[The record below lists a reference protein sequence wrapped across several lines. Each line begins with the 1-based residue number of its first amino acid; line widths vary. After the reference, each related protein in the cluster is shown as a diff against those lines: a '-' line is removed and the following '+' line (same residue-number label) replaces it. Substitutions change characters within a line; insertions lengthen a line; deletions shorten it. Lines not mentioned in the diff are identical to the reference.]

1 MQQKFDIIK
10 VALPEKSYNVL
21 VGEKF
26 APHQLKKFLDSNN
39 FSKII
44 VITDNIVYNLHYNI
58 LTQALPRHQVLQV
71 ENGEKA
77 KSFAV
82 AYDLCEKILANNID
96 RKSLIIAFGGGVVG
110 DLAGF
115 IASVLLRGIAFVQIP
130 TTLLAMVDSSVGG
143 KVAINSKFGKNLI
156 GSFYQPKLVLCDL
169 DFLTTLSE
177 REFLAGYA
185 EVAKYAFINNN
196 NHALINNDNFF
207 TYLENNLPLIL
218 ARDSL
223 VLKNIISVSCSIKA
237 EIVVKDEFEQGDRA
251 LLNFGHSFAH
261 IFETETN
268 YSGIILHGEA
278 VALGMAM
285 AMKMSVLLN
294 MLSSK
299 EADRACNHLL
309 NAGFKLHGDLFD
321 FSWLATNLEQHIF
334 KDKKNYHQ
342 QLTFILLQNIGLAK
356 IIKDVN
362 FKIFQQ
368 VLQYFI

>member
-1 MQQKFDIIK
+1 MHNVIK
-10 VALPEKSYNVL
+10 VSLQDRSYEVAVGKQAVL
-21 VGEKF
+21 
-26 APHQLKKFLDSNN
+26 QLKNFLASNN

-44 VITDNIVYNLHYNI
+44 VITDDIVYNLHYATLAKI
-58 LTQALPRHQVLQV
+58 LPQHQVLQV

-115 IASVLLRGIAFVQIP
+115 MASILLRGISFVQVP

-143 KVAINSKFGKNLI
+143 KVAINSRFGKNLI
-156 GSFYQPKLVLCDL
+156 GNFYQPKLVLCDL
-169 DFLTTLSE
+169 DFLATLPE

-185 EVAKYAFINNN
+185 EVIKYAFIN
-196 NHALINNDNFF
+196 DNKFF
-207 TYLENNLPLIL
+207 DYLDNNLPLIL
-218 ARDSL
+218 AKDNSAL
-223 VLKNIISVSCSIKA
+223 QHIISISCQIKA
-237 EIVVKDEFEQGDRA
+237 DIVAKDEFEQGDRA

-285 AMKMSVLLN
+285 AMKMSVLSN
-294 MLSSK
+294 MLD
-299 EADRACNHLL
+299 EAEAEKGYNHLAR
-309 NAGFKLHGDLFD
+309 AGFKLHSQEFN
-321 FSWLATNLEQHIF
+321 FAWVANNLEQHIF

-356 IIKDVN
+356 IIKNVDFQL
-362 FKIFQQ
+362 FKQ
-368 VLQYFI
+368 VLQHFI

>member
-1 MQQKFDIIK
+1 MHNVIK
-10 VALPEKSYNVL
+10 VSLQDRSYEVAVGKQVVL
-21 VGEKF
+21 
-26 APHQLKKFLDSNN
+26 QLKNFLASSN

-44 VITDNIVYNLHYNI
+44 VITDDIVYNLHYANLAKI
-58 LTQALPRHQVLQV
+58 LPQHQVLQV

-82 AYDLCEKILANNID
+82 AHDLCEKILANNID

-115 IASVLLRGIAFVQIP
+115 LSSILLRGIAFVQVP

-156 GSFYQPKLVLCDL
+156 GNFYQPKLVLCDL
-169 DFLTTLSE
+169 DFLATLPE

-185 EVAKYAFINNN
+185 EVVKYAFIN
-196 NHALINNDNFF
+196 DNEFF
-207 TYLENNLPLIL
+207 DYLDKNLPLIL
-218 ARDSL
+218 AKDSSAL
-223 VLKNIISVSCSIKA
+223 QHIISNSCAIKA
-237 EIVVKDEFEQGDRA
+237 NIVAKDEFEQGDRA

-285 AMKMSVLLN
+285 AMKMSVLGN
-294 MLSSK
+294 MLSLA
-299 EADRACNHLL
+299 EAEKGYNHLAR
-309 NAGFKLHGDLFD
+309 AGFKLHSQEFN
-321 FSWLATNLEQHIF
+321 FAWVANNLEQHIF

-356 IIKDVN
+356 IIKNVDFQL
-362 FKIFQQ
+362 FKQ
-368 VLQYFI
+368 VLQHFI

>member
-1 MQQKFDIIK
+1 MHNVIK
-10 VALPEKSYNVL
+10 VSLQDRSYEVAVGKQVVL
-21 VGEKF
+21 
-26 APHQLKKFLDSNN
+26 QLKNFLASNN

-44 VITDNIVYNLHYNI
+44 VITDDIVYNLHYANLAKI
-58 LTQALPRHQVLQV
+58 LPQHQVLQV

-115 IASVLLRGIAFVQIP
+115 VASILLRGIAFVQVP

-143 KVAINSKFGKNLI
+143 KVAINSRFGKNLI
-156 GSFYQPKLVLCDL
+156 GNFYQPKLVLCDL
-169 DFLTTLSE
+169 DFLATLPE

-185 EVAKYAFINNN
+185 EVVKYAFIN
-196 NHALINNDNFF
+196 DNEFF
-207 TYLENNLPLIL
+207 DYLDKNLPLIL
-218 ARDSL
+218 AKDSSAL
-223 VLKNIISVSCSIKA
+223 QYIISNSCAIKA
-237 EIVVKDEFEQGDRA
+237 NIVAKDEFEQGDRA

-285 AMKMSVLLN
+285 AMKMSVLGN
-294 MLSSK
+294 MLSLA
-299 EADRACNHLL
+299 EAEKGYNHLAR
-309 NAGFKLHGDLFD
+309 AGFKLHSQEFN
-321 FSWLATNLEQHIF
+321 FAWVANNLEQHIF

-356 IIKDVN
+356 IIKNVDFQL
-362 FKIFQQ
+362 FKQ
-368 VLQYFI
+368 VLQHFI

>member
-1 MQQKFDIIK
+1 MQQIPKYEHTAILN
-10 VALPEKSYNVL
+10 VSLPKRAYNVL
-21 VGEKF
+21 VGKKF
-26 APHQLKKFLDSNN
+26 VLDKLKNFLDSNN

-44 VITDNIVYNLHYNI
+44 VITDDIVYNLHYTT
-58 LTQALPRHQVLQV
+58 LAQVLPQHQVLQV
-71 ENGEKA
+71 NNGEKA

-115 IASVLLRGIAFVQIP
+115 IASILLRGIAFVQIP

-156 GSFYQPKLVLCDL
+156 GNFYQPKLVLCDL
-169 DFLTTLSE
+169 DFLTTLPE
-177 REFLAGYA
+177 RDFLAGYA
-185 EVAKYAFINNN
+185 EVVIYAFIND
-196 NHALINNDNFF
+196 HQFF
-207 TYLENNLPLIL
+207 DYLDENLSLIL
-218 ARDSL
+218 TKNSF
-223 VLKNIISVSCSIKA
+223 VLQNIIAISCEIKA
-237 EIVVKDEFEQGDRA
+237 NIVVTDEFEQGDRA

-268 YSGIILHGEA
+268 YSNIILHGEA

-285 AMKMSVLLN
+285 AMEMSVLLN
-294 MLSSK
+294 MLSLQ
-299 EADRACNHLL
+299 EATKAYNHLL
-309 NAGFKLHGDLFD
+309 QAGFKLHGKFFD

-356 IIKDVN
+356 IIKGVD

-368 VLQYFI
+368 VLHRFI